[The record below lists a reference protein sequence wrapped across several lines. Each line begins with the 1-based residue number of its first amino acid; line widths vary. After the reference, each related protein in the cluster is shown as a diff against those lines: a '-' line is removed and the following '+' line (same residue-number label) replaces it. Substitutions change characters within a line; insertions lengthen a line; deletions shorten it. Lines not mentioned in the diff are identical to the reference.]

1 MAPDVTEYSMR
12 SMLLALTL
20 GSTLVASSAAIGAQ
34 SMTAT
39 TMPSGAPIGH
49 LQPRAQQFAPDSTA
63 EQAQQEEMSNFDA
76 QQHKLDEELDK
87 HLRAKVTSSL
97 EDGLKGNDG
106 RAHFEEILK

>member
-1 MAPDVTEYSMR
+1 MAPDVTECSMR
-12 SMLLALTL
+12 SILLALTL

-39 TMPSGAPIGH
+39 TMLGGAPIGH

-76 QQHKLDEELDK
+76 QQHRLDEELDK
-87 HLRAKVTSSL
+87 HLNICR
-97 EDGLKGNDG
+97 GC
-106 RAHFEEILK
+106 